1 MMMAS
6 VLLGAGRRL
15 AAHGRFD
22 LLGPRGRQIS
32 LLTAYAV
39 GVIITGSWG
48 LTTNVFTG
56 CCCAFFDCCCLLT
69 GATAGVAAAI
79 AVAAVVWSVSLDQLD
94 VQQRY
99 SWDRFQVCNS
109 WGKFTVCY
117 SWGRFR

>member
-56 CCCAFFDCCCLLT
+56 CCLIERKNDDALVYFREMWYSICFPCQIFQIVFNQT
-69 GATAGVAAAI
+69 
-79 AVAAVVWSVSLDQLD
+79 SLSD
-94 VQQRY
+94 VKLFETHC
-99 SWDRFQVCNS
+99 SL
-109 WGKFTVCY
+109 
-117 SWGRFR
+117 